1 MDAQT
6 IEESLRL
13 EPFTGQ
19 SPRLEQFADQLR
31 SLQAHGRSGTPG
43 VGALCDTLLRML
55 DLRLVFAR
63 IRTAVGSLHRD
74 IVSINHRHSDR
85 IQTPAL
91 VAALEPWLE
100 RRPDAGQS
108 LEYAPIGP
116 EALTITVLEFGSR
129 SAPGMLIV
137 GAARPDFPDD
147 LETVLLQAAADRV
160 NISLLDEAEPDVHPQ
175 VLAAIVQN
183 CPDFIGIAT
192 LEGRAVFVNAAGRRM
207 VGLREDEPLPAEMTA
222 YVADGYQDLLV
233 NQSLP
238 VVEREGFWDG
248 ETCFRH
254 FPTGSAIPV
263 LQHIFYIREENTGRR
278 LALATVIRDITER
291 KRAELALDKAQQ
303 ELAHAGRMLSMG
315 ELTASLAHEINQP
328 LAAIVANANASR
340 RWLERKTPNHERA
353 LESLENIARDGMRAS
368 DIIRRVRAFS
378 AKGTRSR
385 TPLNINDVI
394 REVVALT
401 AHEVERE
408 NVGLRTQLAED
419 LPAVLADRI
428 ELQQVVL
435 NLVINSIEAV
445 RPVVDRPKDLCIT
458 SARHNKGMVEI
469 SVADNGRGIEAQ
481 HLERMFDAFFTTR
494 SQGMG
499 LGLAISRRIV
509 ESHDGTLWASPNPEC
524 GLTLAFR
531 LPITRRRRR

>member
-1 MDAQT
+1 
-6 IEESLRL
+6 
-13 EPFTGQ
+13 
-19 SPRLEQFADQLR
+19 
-31 SLQAHGRSGTPG
+31 
-43 VGALCDTLLRML
+43 
-55 DLRLVFAR
+55 
-63 IRTAVGSLHRD
+63 
-74 IVSINHRHSDR
+74 
-85 IQTPAL
+85 
-91 VAALEPWLE
+91 
-100 RRPDAGQS
+100 
-108 LEYAPIGP
+108 
-116 EALTITVLEFGSR
+116 
-129 SAPGMLIV
+129 
-137 GAARPDFPDD
+137 
-147 LETVLLQAAADRV
+147 
-160 NISLLDEAEPDVHPQ
+160 
-175 VLAAIVQN
+175 LAAIVQN
-183 CPDFIGIAT
+183 CPDFIGITT
-192 LEGRAVFVNAAGRRM
+192 LAGRAVFVNAAGRRM

-222 YVADGYQDLLV
+222 YIADGYQDQLV
-233 NQSLP
+233 NQSLA

-254 FPTGSAIPV
+254 FPTGAAIPV

-278 LALATVIRDITER
+278 LALATVTRDITER

-303 ELAHAGRMLSMG
+303 ELAHAGRILSMG

-340 RWLERKTPNHERA
+340 RWLERKAPNHERA
-353 LESLENIARDGMRAS
+353 RESLENIARDGIRAS

-385 TPLNINDVI
+385 TPLNINNVI

-408 NVGLRTQLAED
+408 NVALRTQLAED

-435 NLVINSIEAV
+435 NLVINSIEAL
-445 RPVVDRPKDLCIT
+445 RQVVDRPKDLCIT
-458 SARHNKGMVEI
+458 SARHNKTMVEI
-469 SVADNGRGIEAQ
+469 SVADNGKGIEAQ

-509 ESHDGTLWASPNPEC
+509 ESHDGTLWATPNPEW

-531 LPITRRRRR
+531 LPITRRRHR

>member
-6 IEESLRL
+6 VEQSLGL
-13 EPFTGQ
+13 GQFTDH
-19 SPRLEQFADQLR
+19 SLRLEQFADQLR
-31 SLQAHGRSGTPG
+31 SLQAHGRSAAPG
-43 VGALCDTLLRML
+43 VGALCDALLRML

-74 IVSINHRHSDR
+74 IVSINHRYSDR
-85 IQTPAL
+85 IQTPTL

-100 RRPDAGQS
+100 RRPEAGQS
-108 LEYAPIGP
+108 LGYAPIGP

-137 GAARPDFPDD
+137 GAARPTFPDD
-147 LETVLLQAAADRV
+147 LETLLLQAAADRV

-175 VLAAIVQN
+175 VLAAI
-183 CPDFIGIAT
+183 A
-192 LEGRAVFVNAAGRRM
+192 
-207 VGLREDEPLPAEMTA
+207 
-222 YVADGYQDLLV
+222 
-233 NQSLP
+233 
-238 VVEREGFWDG
+238 
-248 ETCFRH
+248 
-254 FPTGSAIPV
+254 
-263 LQHIFYIREENTGRR
+263 
-278 LALATVIRDITER
+278 ER
-291 KRAELALDKAQQ
+291 KRAEFALDKAQQ
-303 ELAHAGRMLSMG
+303 ELAHAGRILSMG

-340 RWLERKTPNHERA
+340 RWLERKAPNHERA
-353 LESLENIARDGMRAS
+353 MESLENIARDGMRVS

-385 TPLNINDVI
+385 APLNINDVI

-408 NVGLRTQLAED
+408 DVGLRTQLAEN

-435 NLVINSIEAV
+435 NLVINSFEAL

-458 SARHNKGMVEI
+458 SGRHNKGMVEV
-469 SVADNGRGIEAQ
+469 SVADNGKGIEAQ